1 MTLCYDRKSLNFHIS
16 ISNKEKSQKILLDK
30 AFLYYTTRN
39 IIGNMF
45 FDVLTGIVFILSF
58 SISAV
63 GNNIKKGCAYRQKGN
78 AF

>member
-30 AFLYYTTRN
+30 TFLYYTTRN
-39 IIGNMF
+39 IICNMF

>member
-1 MTLCYDRKSLNFHIS
+1 
-16 ISNKEKSQKILLDK
+16 
-30 AFLYYTTRN
+30 
-39 IIGNMF
+39 MF

-58 SISAV
+58 SITAVGAV